1 MNIQHKTE
9 RDTDAGNKLSVS
21 REEALG
27 AGQNRG
33 RGSRGTDFQLE
44 NKSRGCNVQLRECSQ

>member
-9 RDTDAGNKLSVS
+9 RGTDVGDKLWVA

-27 AGQNRG
+27 AGQNRR

-44 NKSRGCNVQLRECSQ
+44 SQSWGCIREYSQ